1 MEDKDIFKILEN
13 EIIAAN
19 TVSAAKKA
27 YDEKLESYLEHEVQ
41 ASNAIKTA
49 KLAYEANIEKCLE
62 NEISA
67 RNTINKAK
75 EAYQI
80 KENEVPAAA
89 TLVPEAALSGKEK
102 VRACEVTY
110 EAQET
115 GHSDSGAL
123 TGKTASISW
132 NRYIISA
139 AAACFLGFV
148 VFRTDNYYTNVAGK
162 NMYLA
167 YCDAQLTQRDGD
179 LIDKL
184 IEKEEYK
191 QALKSINEG
200 LEANKIMTASA
211 EDEDAKQFCK
221 DQYNHLMEQKAIV
234 LLLMGEHRQAKTI
247 LKELDT
253 PYAKKALED
262 LLW

>member
-80 KENEVPAAA
+80 IENEVPAAA
-89 TLVPEAALSGKEK
+89 TIP
-102 VRACEVTY
+102 
-110 EAQET
+110 QET
-115 GHSDSGAL
+115 EYPKSVAS
-123 TGKTASISW
+123 KPSISW

-148 VFRTDNYYTNVAGK
+148 VFSTDNYYTKEAGQ
-162 NMYLA
+162 NMYIA
-167 YCDAQLTQRDGD
+167 YSSAQPVEKDADTFD
-179 LIDKL
+179 LL
-184 IEKEEYK
+184 IQNKEYK
-191 QALKSINEG
+191 QALESINQD

-211 EDEDAKQFCK
+211 EDDLEKQFCK
-221 DQYNHLMEQKAIV
+221 DQYNQLMEQKAIV
-234 LLLMGEHRQAKTI
+234 LLLLGEHRQAKTI

-253 PYAKKALED
+253 PYAKKALEE

>member
-19 TVSAAKKA
+19 TMSAAKKA

-80 KENEVPAAA
+80 IENEVPAAA
-89 TLVPEAALSGKEK
+89 TIPQGTEYPKSV
-102 VRACEVTY
+102 VRRANTP
-110 EAQET
+110 
-115 GHSDSGAL
+115 
-123 TGKTASISW
+123 SISW

-148 VFRTDNYYTNVAGK
+148 VFSTDNYYTKEAGQ
-162 NMYLA
+162 NMYIA
-167 YCDAQLTQRDGD
+167 YTSAQPVEKDADTFD
-179 LIDKL
+179 LL
-184 IEKEEYK
+184 IQNKEYK
-191 QALKSINEG
+191 QALESINQD

-211 EDEDAKQFCK
+211 EDDLEKQFCK
-221 DQYNHLMEQKAIV
+221 DQYNQLMEQKAIV
-234 LLLMGEHRQAKTI
+234 LLLLGEHRQAKTI

-253 PYAKKALED
+253 PYAKKALEE

>member
-19 TVSAAKKA
+19 TMSAAKKA

-75 EAYQI
+75 EAYEI
-80 KENEVPAAA
+80 KAPAAA
-89 TLVPEAALSGKEK
+89 SKAPAATSAAEDP
-102 VRACEVTY
+102 TI
-110 EAQET
+110 
-115 GHSDSGAL
+115 
-123 TGKTASISW
+123 KTPSISW

-139 AAACFLGFV
+139 AAACVLGFV
-148 VFRTDNYYTNVAGK
+148 VFQTDNYYTKEAGQ
-162 NMYLA
+162 NMYNA
-167 YCDAQLTQRDGD
+167 YCSAHLPQRGRGGIDTQ
-179 LIDKL
+179 
-184 IEKEEYK
+184 IENKEYK
-191 QALKSINEG
+191 QALESINKE
-200 LEANKIMTASA
+200 LEANKLMTASA

-221 DQYNHLMEQKAIV
+221 DQYTHLMEQKAIV
-234 LLLMGEHRQAKTI
+234 LLLLGEHRQAKTI
-247 LKELDT
+247 LKELDS
-253 PYAKKALED
+253 PYAKKALEE

>member
-75 EAYQI
+75 EAYEI
-80 KENEVPAAA
+80 KAPAAA
-89 TLVPEAALSGKEK
+89 SKAPAATSAAEDP
-102 VRACEVTY
+102 TI
-110 EAQET
+110 
-115 GHSDSGAL
+115 
-123 TGKTASISW
+123 KTPSISW

-139 AAACFLGFV
+139 AAACVLGFV
-148 VFRTDNYYTNVAGK
+148 VFQTDNYYTKEAGQ
-162 NMYLA
+162 NMYIA
-167 YCDAQLTQRDGD
+167 YSSAQPVEKDADTFD
-179 LIDKL
+179 LL
-184 IEKEEYK
+184 IQNKEYK
-191 QALKSINEG
+191 QALESINQD

-211 EDEDAKQFCK
+211 EDDLEKQFCK
-221 DQYNHLMEQKAIV
+221 DQYNQLMEQKAIV
-234 LLLMGEHRQAKTI
+234 LLLLGEHRQAKTI

-253 PYAKKALED
+253 PYAKKALEE

>member
-13 EIIAAN
+13 EVFAAN

-67 RNTINKAK
+67 RNTIIKAK
-75 EAYQI
+75 EAYVI
-80 KENEVPAAA
+80 KGREVPAAA
-89 TLVPEAALSGKEK
+89 STIEPKVPA
-102 VRACEVTY
+102 
-110 EAQET
+110 
-115 GHSDSGAL
+115 
-123 TGKTASISW
+123 ISW

-148 VFRTDNYYTNVAGK
+148 VFRTDNYYTNVAGQ
-162 NMYLA
+162 NMYMA
-167 YCDAQLTQRDGD
+167 YCDAQPTQRDGD
-179 LIDKL
+179 LIDNL

-191 QALKSINEG
+191 QALKSIDEG

-234 LLLMGEHRQAKTI
+234 LLLLGEHRQAKTI